1 MRSCI
6 DAYNAHD
13 AAAVAAMVT
22 EEADIRDMAAGER
35 FVGPAGVRE
44 FVEREWRDVA
54 SDARWE
60 LGQVLVDGE
69 AFAAE
74 WVTSGT
80 KDRAGGGFPATGKP
94 FEVHA
99 VAVGRLREGK
109 LAEARIYYDI
119 AGLLVQ
125 WGLMPAPGA
134 MAPTPS

>member
-13 AAAVAAMVT
+13 TATVAAMVT
-22 EEADIRDMAAGER
+22 EDADIRDMAAGER
-35 FVGPAGVRE
+35 FVGPAEVRE

-80 KDRAGGGFPATGKP
+80 KDRAGGGFPPPVSPSRSTLSRSAYC
-94 FEVHA
+94 
-99 VAVGRLREGK
+99 GRASSPR
-109 LAEARIYYDI
+109 
-119 AGLLVQ
+119 
-125 WGLMPAPGA
+125 PGF
-134 MAPTPS
+134 TTT